1 MPSASDNSTTPKAAA
16 SKDVLRSAT
25 RVLSSW
31 PALWIGFVLVHG
43 WIILQAWVF
52 GNQILGDVNLYEWWV
67 RTGMSQ
73 GWWPVF
79 SYDWVYPIGALAPMV
94 VPALFTGSSD
104 DYYWVWMGLV
114 TAANAVAVLLLG
126 RARPHGPAAVWFW
139 LAFLVA
145 LGPIW
150 IGRLDGLLAPIILI
164 ALLVA
169 VRRPALAMTLATV
182 GAWIKIAPGAVA
194 LALAATASG
203 AKGFLRNVVL
213 PGAAV
218 CAVVVGVAVAGGGQ
232 DNVLDVF
239 GEQSDRQL
247 QVESVAA
254 TPFTV
259 ARLWDP
265 SIRVEYDDVIY
276 TYEVLGAGPDAV
288 AEAMDIA
295 LPVAAILL
303 AVLVWWAA
311 RRRPDLVGDV
321 LLLGAAAELL
331 ALIVFNKV
339 GSPQFIAWIGP
350 PLAAAIALG
359 SRSQGTRRTW
369 FLPALGTLLV
379 ARLTMEIYPI
389 RYGEFLG
396 GWPFATTVGA
406 VRNALLVALL
416 VGAVVRLVQV
426 ARSRSRRR
434 QTTSSAG

>member
-1 MPSASDNSTTPKAAA
+1 MPSASDISTTPKAAG
-16 SKDVLRSAT
+16 KDILRSAT
-25 RVLSSW
+25 RLFSSW
-31 PALWIGFVLVHG
+31 PALWIGFVLAHA

-52 GNQILGDVNLYEWWV
+52 ESQILGDVNLYEWWV
-67 RTGMSQ
+67 RNGMNA

-79 SYDWVYPIGALAPMV
+79 DYDWVYPIGALAPMAI
-94 VPALFTGSSD
+94 PALLADSTQG
-104 DYYWVWMGLV
+104 YYWVWMGLV
-114 TAANAVAVLLLG
+114 TAANATAVLVLG
-126 RARPHGPAAVWFW
+126 RARPRGRAAVWFW

-169 VRRPALAMTLATV
+169 AKRPALAMVLATV

-194 LALAATASG
+194 LALAATASN
-203 AKGFLRNVVL
+203 ARTFLRNVVL

-218 CAVVVGVAVAGGGQ
+218 CVVVAGVAFAGHGQ
-232 DNVLDVF
+232 DNVLEVF
-239 GEQSDRQL
+239 GEQGDRQL
-247 QVESVAA
+247 QVEAVGA

-265 SIRVEYDDVIY
+265 SIQVEYDDVIY
-276 TYEVLGAGPDAV
+276 TYEVQGAAADAV
-288 AEAMDIA
+288 AQALDVA
-295 LPVAAILL
+295 LPLAAALI
-303 AVLVWWAA
+303 AALVWWAA
-311 RRRPDLVGDV
+311 RRRPDRVTDV

-350 PLAAAIALG
+350 PMAAAIALG

-369 FLPALGTLLV
+369 FLPALGTIVV
-379 ARLTMEIYPI
+379 ARLTMELYPLQ
-389 RYGEFLG
+389 YAEFLG
-396 GWPFATTVGA
+396 GWPLATMIGA

-416 VGAVVRLVQV
+416 VGAVVRLIQV
-426 ARSRSRRR
+426 IRSR
-434 QTTSSAG
+434 QAIPA

>member
-1 MPSASDNSTTPKAAA
+1 MWPVPSASDISTTPKAVG
-16 SKDVLRSAT
+16 KDVLRSAT

-31 PALWIGFVLVHG
+31 PALWVGFVLVHG

-52 GNQILGDVNLYEWWV
+52 GGQILGDVNLYEWWV
-67 RTGMSQ
+67 RTGMSE

-79 SYDWVYPIGALAPMV
+79 DYDWVYPIGALGPMV
-94 VPALFTGSSD
+94 IPALLTESTNG
-104 DYYWVWMGLV
+104 YYWVWMGLV
-114 TAANAVAVLLLG
+114 TVANAGAVLLLG
-126 RARPHGPAAVWFW
+126 RARPHGRAAVWFW
-139 LAFLVA
+139 LAFLLS

-150 IGRLDGLLAPIILI
+150 IGRLDGLLAPIILV

-169 VRRPALAMTLATV
+169 AQRPAIAMALATV

-218 CAVVVGVAVAGGGQ
+218 CAVVVGIAFAGGGQ
-232 DNVLDVF
+232 HNVLDVF
-239 GEQSDRQL
+239 GEQGERQL

-265 SIRVEYDDVIY
+265 SIQVEYDDVIY
-276 TYEVLGAGPDAV
+276 TYEVLGAGADAT
-288 AEAMDIA
+288 AEALDIA
-295 LPVAAILL
+295 LPVAAVLL
-303 AVLVWWAA
+303 ALLVWWAA

-396 GWPFATTVGA
+396 GWPLATSIGA
-406 VRNALLVALL
+406 VRNVLLVALL

-426 ARSRSRRR
+426 ARTRRTPSR
-434 QTTSSAG
+434 AA

>member
-1 MPSASDNSTTPKAAA
+1 VAVPSASDISTTPKAAG
-16 SKDVLRSAT
+16 KDILRSVT

-31 PALWIGFVLVHG
+31 PALWMGFALAHA

-52 GNQILGDVNLYEWWV
+52 EAQIFGDVNLYEWWV
-67 RTGMSQ
+67 RNGMDV

-79 SYDWVYPIGALAPMV
+79 NYDWVYPIGALAPMM
-94 VPALFTGSSD
+94 VPALFADSTHG
-104 DYYWVWMGLV
+104 YYWVWMGLV
-114 TAANAVAVLLLG
+114 TAANATAVLLLG
-126 RARPHGPAAVWFW
+126 RARPHGRVAVWFW
-139 LAFLVA
+139 LAFLVS

-150 IGRLDGLLAPIILI
+150 IGRLDGLLGPIILV

-169 VRRPALAMTLATV
+169 SRRPALAMTLATV

-203 AKGFLRNVVL
+203 AKTFLRAVVL

-218 CAVVVGVAVAGGGQ
+218 CAVVVGVAFAGGGQ
-232 DNVLDVF
+232 DNVLEVF
-239 GEQSDRQL
+239 GEQGDRQL
-247 QVESVAA
+247 QVEAVAA

-259 ARLWDP
+259 ARIWDS
-265 SIRVEYDDVIY
+265 SIQVEYDDVIY
-276 TYEVLGAGPDAV
+276 TYEVLGEGADAV
-288 AEAMDIA
+288 AQALDVA
-295 LPVAAILL
+295 LPAAAVLL
-303 AVLVWWAA
+303 AALTWWAA
-311 RRRPDLVGDV
+311 RRRPDRVGDV

-339 GSPQFIAWIGP
+339 GSPQFIAWVGP
-350 PLAAAIALG
+350 PMAAAIALG

-379 ARLTMEIYPI
+379 ARLTMEIYPL

-396 GWPFATTVGA
+396 GWPLATTVGA
-406 VRNALLVALL
+406 VRNVLLVALL

-426 ARSRSRRR
+426 VRSR
-434 QTTSSAG
+434 QPVSSAD

>member
-1 MPSASDNSTTPKAAA
+1 MPSASDISTTPKAAG
-16 SKDVLRSAT
+16 KDILRSVT

-31 PALWIGFVLVHG
+31 PALWVGFVLVHG

-52 GNQILGDVNLYEWWV
+52 GGQILGDVNLYEWWV
-67 RTGMSQ
+67 RTGMSD
-73 GWWPVF
+73 GWWPVLD
-79 SYDWVYPIGALAPMV
+79 YDWVYPIGALAPMV
-94 VPALFTGSSD
+94 VPALFSGSTD
-104 DYYWVWMGLV
+104 GYYWVWMGLV
-114 TAANAVAVLLLG
+114 TVANAVAVLLLG
-126 RARPHGPAAVWFW
+126 RARPHGRAAVWFW
-139 LAFLVA
+139 LAFLLS

-150 IGRLDGLLAPIILI
+150 IGRLDGLLAPIILV

-169 VRRPALAMTLATV
+169 AQRPALAMALATV

-194 LALAATASG
+194 LALAATASS

-218 CAVVVGVAVAGGGQ
+218 CAVVVTIAFAGGGQ
-232 DNVLDVF
+232 GNVLDVF
-239 GEQSDRQL
+239 GEQGERQL

-265 SIRVEYDDVIY
+265 SIQVEYDDVIY
-276 TYEVLGAGPDAV
+276 TYEVLGDGADAT
-288 AEAMDIA
+288 AEALDIA
-295 LPVAAILL
+295 LPVAAVLL
-303 AVLVWWAA
+303 ALLVWWAA
-311 RRRPDLVGDV
+311 RRRPDRVGDI

-396 GWPFATTVGA
+396 GWPLATTIGA

-426 ARSRSRRR
+426 ARTRKTVSR
-434 QTTSSAG
+434 AG

>member
-1 MPSASDNSTTPKAAA
+1 MPSASDISTTPKAAG
-16 SKDVLRSAT
+16 KDILRSAA
-25 RVLSSW
+25 RVFSSW
-31 PALWIGFVLVHG
+31 PALWIGFMLAHA

-52 GNQILGDVNLYEWWV
+52 EAQILGDVNLYQWWV
-67 RTGMSQ
+67 RNGMDA

-79 SYDWVYPIGALAPMV
+79 DYSWVYPIGALAPMAI
-94 VPALFTGSSD
+94 PALLAESTNG
-104 DYYWVWMGLV
+104 YYWVWMGLV
-114 TAANAVAVLLLG
+114 TAANATAVLLLG
-126 RARPHGPAAVWFW
+126 RARPRGRAAVWFW

-169 VRRPALAMTLATV
+169 ARRPALAMTLATV

-203 AKGFLRNVVL
+203 AKTFVRNVVL

-218 CAVVVGVAVAGGGQ
+218 CAVVVGVAFAGNGE

-239 GEQSDRQL
+239 GEQGDRQL
-247 QVESVAA
+247 QVEAVGA

-259 ARLWDP
+259 ARLWDS
-265 SIRVEYDDVIY
+265 SIQVEYDDVIY
-276 TYEVLGAGPDAV
+276 TYEVQGAAADATAQALDV
-288 AEAMDIA
+288 A
-295 LPVAAILL
+295 LPIAAVLL
-303 AVLVWWAA
+303 AALVWWAA
-311 RRRPDLVGDV
+311 RRRPDRVGDV

-350 PLAAAIALG
+350 PMAAAIALG

-369 FLPALGTLLV
+369 FLPALGTIVV
-379 ARLTMEIYPI
+379 ARLTMEIYPLQ
-389 RYGEFLG
+389 YGEFLG
-396 GWPFATTVGA
+396 GWPLPTMIGA
-406 VRNALLVALL
+406 LRNALLVALL
-416 VGAVVRLVQV
+416 AGAVVRLVQL
-426 ARSRSRRR
+426 ARSRQVTSRRE
-434 QTTSSAG
+434 

>member
-1 MPSASDNSTTPKAAA
+1 MPSASDISTTPKAVG
-16 SKDVLRSAT
+16 KDILRSVT

-31 PALWIGFVLVHG
+31 PALWLGFVLAHA

-52 GNQILGDVNLYEWWV
+52 EPQILGDVNLYEWWV
-67 RTGMSQ
+67 RNGMDA

-79 SYDWVYPIGALAPMV
+79 DYDWVYPIGALAPMAI
-94 VPALFTGSSD
+94 PALFADSTPG
-104 DYYWVWMGLV
+104 YYWVWMGLV

-126 RARPHGPAAVWFW
+126 RARPHGRAAVWFW
-139 LAFLVA
+139 LAFLVS

-150 IGRLDGLLAPIILI
+150 IGRLDGLLAPIILV
-164 ALLVA
+164 ALIVA
-169 VRRPALAMTLATV
+169 SRRPALAMTLATV

-203 AKGFLRNVVL
+203 AKTFLRNVVL

-218 CAVVVGVAVAGGGQ
+218 CAVVVGVAFAGGGQ

-239 GEQSDRQL
+239 GEQGDRQL
-247 QVESVAA
+247 QVEAVAA

-259 ARLWDP
+259 ARLWDS

-276 TYEVLGAGPDAV
+276 TYEVLGEGADAV
-288 AEAMDIA
+288 AQSLDIA
-295 LPVAAILL
+295 LPIAAGLL
-303 AVLVWWAA
+303 AALTWWAA
-311 RRRPDLVGDV
+311 RRRPDRVGDV

-350 PLAAAIALG
+350 PMAAAIALG

-369 FLPALGTLLV
+369 FLPAFGTLLV
-379 ARLTMEIYPI
+379 ARLTMELYPL

-396 GWPFATTVGA
+396 GWPLATTVGA
-406 VRNALLVALL
+406 VRNLLLVALL

-426 ARSRSRRR
+426 VRSRRSI
-434 QTTSSAG
+434 SSAD

>member
-1 MPSASDNSTTPKAAA
+1 VPSASDISTTPKAVG
-16 SKDVLRSAT
+16 KDVLRSAT

-31 PALWIGFVLVHG
+31 PALWVGFVLVHG

-52 GNQILGDVNLYEWWV
+52 GGQILGDVNLYEWWV
-67 RTGMSQ
+67 RTGMSD

-79 SYDWVYPIGALAPMV
+79 DYGWVYPIGALGPMA
-94 VPALFTGSSD
+94 VPALLTDSTNG
-104 DYYWVWMGLV
+104 YYWVWMILV
-114 TAANAVAVLLLG
+114 TAANAVAVALLG
-126 RARPHGPAAVWFW
+126 RARPHGRAAVWFW
-139 LAFLVA
+139 LAFLLS

-150 IGRLDGLLAPIILI
+150 IGRLDGLLAPIILVS
-164 ALLVA
+164 LLVA
-169 VRRPALAMTLATV
+169 MRRPALAMALATV

-194 LALAATASG
+194 LALAATASD
-203 AKGFLRNVVL
+203 AKGLLRNVVL
-213 PGAAV
+213 PGIAV
-218 CAVVVGVAVAGGGQ
+218 CAVVVGIAVAGGAQ
-232 DNVLDVF
+232 NNVLDVF
-239 GEQSDRQL
+239 GEQGDRQL
-247 QVESVAA
+247 QVEAVAA

-265 SIRVEYDDVIY
+265 SIQVEYDDVIY
-276 TYEVLGAGPDAV
+276 TYEVLGSAADATAQALDV
-288 AEAMDIA
+288 A
-295 LPVAAILL
+295 LPVAAVLL
-303 AVLVWWAA
+303 ALLVWWAA

-369 FLPALGTLLV
+369 FVPALGTLLV

-396 GWPFATTVGA
+396 GWPLATSIGA

-426 ARSRSRRR
+426 IRTRR
-434 QTTSSAG
+434 TSSRTA

>member
-1 MPSASDNSTTPKAAA
+1 MPSASDISTTPKAVG
-16 SKDVLRSAT
+16 KDVLRSAT
-25 RVLSSW
+25 HVLSSW
-31 PALWIGFVLVHG
+31 PALWVGFALAHA

-52 GNQILGDVNLYEWWV
+52 GGQILGDVNLYEWWV
-67 RTGMSQ
+67 RNGMDA

-79 SYDWVYPIGALAPMV
+79 NYDWVYPIGALAPMA
-94 VPALFTGSSD
+94 VPALLADSTNG
-104 DYYWVWMGLV
+104 YYWVWMGLV
-114 TAANAVAVLLLG
+114 TAVNAVAVLLLG
-126 RARPHGPAAVWFW
+126 RARPHGRAAVWFW

-203 AKGFLRNVVL
+203 AKGFFRNVVL

-218 CAVVVGVAVAGGGQ
+218 CAVVVGVAFAGGGQ

-239 GEQSDRQL
+239 GEQGDRQL

-259 ARLWDP
+259 ARLWDS
-265 SIRVEYDDVIY
+265 SIQVEYDDVIY

-288 AEAMDIA
+288 AEALDIA
-295 LPVAAILL
+295 LPVAAVLIALL
-303 AVLVWWAA
+303 AWWAA

-321 LLLGAAAELL
+321 LLLCAAAELL

-396 GWPFATTVGA
+396 GWPFATSVGA
-406 VRNALLVALL
+406 LRNALLVALL

-426 ARSRSRRR
+426 ARSRQAISR
-434 QTTSSAG
+434 AG

>member
-1 MPSASDNSTTPKAAA
+1 MPSASDISTTPKAVG
-16 SKDVLRSAT
+16 KDILRSVT

-31 PALWIGFVLVHG
+31 PALWVGFVLVHA
-43 WIILQAWVF
+43 WIILQAWIF
-52 GNQILGDVNLYEWWV
+52 GGQILGDVNLYEWWV

-79 SYDWVYPIGALAPMV
+79 GYDWVYPIGALAPMA
-94 VPALFTGSSD
+94 VPALLTDSTDGYS
-104 DYYWVWMGLV
+104 WVWMGLV

-126 RARPHGPAAVWFW
+126 RARPHGRAAVWFW
-139 LAFLVA
+139 LAFLVS

-150 IGRLDGLLAPIILI
+150 IGRLDGLLAPIILV

-169 VRRPALAMTLATV
+169 ARRPALAMALATV

-194 LALAATASG
+194 LALAATASS

-218 CAVVVGVAVAGGGQ
+218 CAVVVGVAFAGGGQ

-239 GEQSDRQL
+239 GEQGDRQL
-247 QVESVAA
+247 QVEAVAA

-426 ARSRSRRR
+426 ARSRSRKRR
-434 QTTSSAG
+434 TISRAG

>member
-1 MPSASDNSTTPKAAA
+1 MPSASDISTTPKAVG
-16 SKDVLRSAT
+16 KDILRSVT

-31 PALWIGFVLVHG
+31 PALWIGFVLAHA

-52 GNQILGDVNLYEWWV
+52 GGQILGDVNLYEWWV
-67 RTGMSQ
+67 RTGMND

-79 SYDWVYPIGALAPMV
+79 DYDWVYPIGALAPMA
-94 VPALFTGSSD
+94 VPALLADSTNG
-104 DYYWVWMGLV
+104 YYWVWMGLV
-114 TAANAVAVLLLG
+114 TVANAVAVLLLG
-126 RARPHGPAAVWFW
+126 RARPHGRAAVWFW
-139 LAFLVA
+139 LAFLVS

-150 IGRLDGLLAPIILI
+150 IGRLDGLLAPIILV

-169 VRRPALAMTLATV
+169 SRRPALAMTLATV

-203 AKGFLRNVVL
+203 ARTFLRNVVL

-218 CAVVVGVAVAGGGQ
+218 CAVVVGVAFAGGGQ

-239 GEQSDRQL
+239 GEQGERQL
-247 QVESVAA
+247 QVEAVAA

-259 ARLWDP
+259 ARLWDS
-265 SIRVEYDDVIY
+265 SIQVEYDDVIY
-276 TYEVLGAGPDAV
+276 TYEVLGEGADAV
-288 AEAMDIA
+288 AQALDVA
-295 LPVAAILL
+295 LPVAAVLL
-303 AVLVWWAA
+303 AALTWWAA
-311 RRRPDLVGDV
+311 RRRPDRVGDI

-350 PLAAAIALG
+350 PMAAAIALG

-379 ARLTMEIYPI
+379 ARLTMELYPL

-396 GWPFATTVGA
+396 GWPLATTVGA
-406 VRNALLVALL
+406 VRNVLLVALL

-426 ARSRSRRR
+426 LRSRR
-434 QTTSSAG
+434 SVAGAD

>member
-1 MPSASDNSTTPKAAA
+1 MPSASDISTTPKAVG
-16 SKDVLRSAT
+16 KDILRSVT

-31 PALWIGFVLVHG
+31 PALWIGFVLAHA

-52 GNQILGDVNLYEWWV
+52 EQQILGDVNLYEWWV
-67 RTGMSQ
+67 RNGMAA

-79 SYDWVYPIGALAPMV
+79 DYDWVYPIGALAPMAI
-94 VPALFTGSSD
+94 PALLADSTPG
-104 DYYWVWMGLV
+104 YYWVWMGLV

-126 RARPHGPAAVWFW
+126 RARPHGRAAVWFW
-139 LAFLVA
+139 LAFLVS

-150 IGRLDGLLAPIILI
+150 IGRLDGLLAPIILV

-169 VRRPALAMTLATV
+169 SRRPALAMTLATV

-203 AKGFLRNVVL
+203 AKTFLRNVVL

-218 CAVVVGVAVAGGGQ
+218 CAVVVGVAFAGGGQ

-239 GEQSDRQL
+239 GEQGDRQL
-247 QVESVAA
+247 QVEAVAA

-259 ARLWDP
+259 ARLWDS
-265 SIRVEYDDVIY
+265 SIQVEYDDVIY
-276 TYEVLGAGPDAV
+276 TYEVLGEGADAV
-288 AEAMDIA
+288 AQALDVA
-295 LPVAAILL
+295 LPVAAVLL
-303 AVLVWWAA
+303 AVLTWWAA
-311 RRRPDLVGDV
+311 RRRPDRVGDI

-350 PLAAAIALG
+350 PMAAAIALG

-369 FLPALGTLLV
+369 FLPALGTLLA
-379 ARLTMEIYPI
+379 ARLTMELYPL
-389 RYGEFLG
+389 RYGEFLA
-396 GWPFATTVGA
+396 GWPLATTVGA
-406 VRNALLVALL
+406 VRNVLLVALL

-426 ARSRSRRR
+426 LRSRRPV
-434 QTTSSAG
+434 SSAD

>member
-1 MPSASDNSTTPKAAA
+1 MPSASDISTTPKAAG
-16 SKDVLRSAT
+16 KDLLRSAT

-31 PALWIGFVLVHG
+31 PALWIGFALAHA

-52 GNQILGDVNLYEWWV
+52 GGQILGDVNLYEWWV
-67 RTGMSQ
+67 RNGMDV

-79 SYDWVYPIGALAPMV
+79 DYGWVYPIGALAPMA
-94 VPALFTGSSD
+94 VPALLADSTDG
-104 DYYWVWMGLV
+104 YYWVWMGLV
-114 TAANAVAVLLLG
+114 TAANATAVLLLG
-126 RARPHGPAAVWFW
+126 RARPRGRAAVWFW

-169 VRRPALAMTLATV
+169 VRRPALAMALATV

-194 LALAATASG
+194 LALAATTSG
-203 AKGFLRNVVL
+203 AKTFLRNVVL

-218 CAVVVGVAVAGGGQ
+218 CAVVVGVAFAGGGQ
-232 DNVLDVF
+232 HNVLDVF

-247 QVESVAA
+247 QVEAVAA

-265 SIRVEYDDVIY
+265 SIVVEYDDVIY
-276 TYEVLGAGPDAV
+276 TYEVQGASADRV
-288 AEAMDIA
+288 AQALDVA
-295 LPVAAILL
+295 LPVAAVLI
-303 AVLVWWAA
+303 AALVWWAA
-311 RRRPDLVGDV
+311 RRRPDRVGDV

-350 PLAAAIALG
+350 PIAAAIALG

-369 FLPALGTLLV
+369 FLPALGTILV
-379 ARLTMEIYPI
+379 ARLTMELYPL

-396 GWPFATTVGA
+396 GWPLATTVGA
-406 VRNALLVALL
+406 VRNVLLVALL
-416 VGAVVRLVQV
+416 VGAVVRLVQAAQ
-426 ARSRSRRR
+426 ARRTVSR
-434 QTTSSAG
+434 AD

>member
-1 MPSASDNSTTPKAAA
+1 MWPVPSPSDISTSPRTGGR
-16 SKDVLRSAT
+16 DLLRSASRIVT
-25 RVLSSW
+25 SW
-31 PALWIGFVLVHG
+31 PALWAGFVLVHG

-52 GNQILGDVNLYEWWV
+52 GGQILGDVNLYEWWV
-67 RTGMSQ
+67 RTGMSD

-79 SYDWVYPIGALAPMV
+79 SYDWVYPLGALGPMA
-94 VPALFTGSSD
+94 VPALLTSSTD
-104 DYYWVWMGLV
+104 GYYWVWMGLV
-114 TAANAVAVLLLG
+114 TAANAVAVAVLG

-139 LAFLVA
+139 LAFLAA

-150 IGRLDGLLAPIILI
+150 IGRLDGLLAPIILV

-194 LALAATASG
+194 LALAATTSNL
-203 AKGFLRNVVL
+203 KDLLRNVVL

-218 CAVVVGVAVAGGGQ
+218 TAVVVGVAVAGGGQ

-239 GEQSDRQL
+239 GEQGDRQL

-259 ARLWDP
+259 ARLWDS
-265 SIRVEYDDVIY
+265 SIQVEYDDVIY

-288 AEAMDIA
+288 AQALDVA

-303 AVLVWWAA
+303 AALVWWTA
-311 RRRPDLVGDV
+311 RRRQDRVGDI

-369 FLPALGTLLV
+369 FLPALGTLIV

-396 GWPFATTVGA
+396 GWPLATTVGA
-406 VRNALLVALL
+406 LRNALLVALL
-416 VGAVVRLVQV
+416 IGAVVRLVQL
-426 ARSRSRRR
+426 ARTRRTVPR
-434 QTTSSAG
+434 QH

>member
-1 MPSASDNSTTPKAAA
+1 MPSASDISPTPKAVG
-16 SKDVLRSAT
+16 KDILRPTT

-31 PALWIGFVLVHG
+31 PALWTGFALAHG

-52 GNQILGDVNLYEWWV
+52 GGQILGDVNLYEWWV
-67 RTGMSQ
+67 RTGMSG

-79 SYDWVYPIGALAPMV
+79 SYDWVYPIGALGPMAI
-94 VPALFTGSSD
+94 PALLTESTHG
-104 DYYWVWMGLV
+104 YYWVWMGLV
-114 TAANAVAVLLLG
+114 TVANACAVLVLG
-126 RARPHGPAAVWFW
+126 RARPHGRAAVWFW

-150 IGRLDGLLAPIILI
+150 IGRLDGLLAPIILV

-169 VRRPALAMTLATV
+169 ARHPVLAMTLATA

-194 LALAATASG
+194 LALAATATTARG
-203 AKGFLRNVVL
+203 LVRNVLL

-218 CAVVVGVAVAGGGQ
+218 SAVVVGIAFAGGAQ

-239 GEQSDRQL
+239 GEQGERQL
-247 QVESVAA
+247 QVEAVAA

-265 SIRVEYDDVIY
+265 SIQVEYDDVIY
-276 TYEVLGAGPDAV
+276 TYEVLGPRADAV
-288 AEAMDIA
+288 AGALDVA
-295 LPVAAILL
+295 LPVAALLL
-303 AVLVWWAA
+303 AALVWWAA
-311 RRRPDLVGDV
+311 RRRPDRIGDI

-369 FLPALGTLLV
+369 FLPALGTLIV

-396 GWPFATTVGA
+396 GWPLATTVGA
-406 VRNALLVALL
+406 LRNALLVALL

-426 ARSRSRRR
+426 VRTRR
-434 QTTSSAG
+434 TISGAV

>member
-1 MPSASDNSTTPKAAA
+1 MPSASDISTTPKAVG
-16 SKDVLRSAT
+16 KDILRSVT

-31 PALWIGFVLVHG
+31 PALWIGFALAHA
-43 WIILQAWVF
+43 WIMLQAWVF
-52 GNQILGDVNLYEWWV
+52 EQQIFGDVNLYEWWV
-67 RTGMSQ
+67 RNGMDV

-79 SYDWVYPIGALAPMV
+79 NYDWVYPIGALAPMA
-94 VPALFTGSSD
+94 VPALLADSTHG
-104 DYYWVWMGLV
+104 YYWVWMGLV

-126 RARPHGPAAVWFW
+126 RARPHGRAAVWFW
-139 LAFLVA
+139 LAFLVL

-150 IGRLDGLLAPIILI
+150 IGRLDGVLAPIILI

-169 VRRPALAMTLATV
+169 ARRPALAMTLATV

-203 AKGFLRNVVL
+203 TRTFLCNVVL

-218 CAVVVGVAVAGGGQ
+218 CAVVVGTAFAGGGQ
-232 DNVLDVF
+232 DNVLEVF
-239 GEQSDRQL
+239 GEQGDRQL
-247 QVESVAA
+247 QVEAVAA

-259 ARLWDP
+259 ARLWDS
-265 SIRVEYDDVIY
+265 SIRVEYDTVIY
-276 TYEVLGAGPDAV
+276 TYEVLGAGADAV
-288 AEAMDIA
+288 AQALDVA
-295 LPVAAILL
+295 LPAAAVLL
-303 AVLVWWAA
+303 AALTWWAA
-311 RRRPDLVGDV
+311 RRRPDRVGDV

-350 PLAAAIALG
+350 PMAAAIALG

-369 FLPALGTLLV
+369 FLPALGTLV
-379 ARLTMEIYPI
+379 AARLTMEIYPL

-396 GWPFATTVGA
+396 GWPLATTVGA
-406 VRNALLVALL
+406 VRNILLVALL

-426 ARSRSRRR
+426 VRSRHRAPRPD
-434 QTTSSAG
+434 

>member
-1 MPSASDNSTTPKAAA
+1 MPSASDISTTPKAAG
-16 SKDVLRSAT
+16 KDILRSAT

-31 PALWIGFVLVHG
+31 PALWIGFALAHA

-52 GNQILGDVNLYEWWV
+52 GGQILGDVNLYEWWV
-67 RTGMSQ
+67 RNGMDV

-79 SYDWVYPIGALAPMV
+79 DYGWVYPIGALAPMA
-94 VPALFTGSSD
+94 VPALLADSTDG
-104 DYYWVWMGLV
+104 YYWVWMGLV
-114 TAANAVAVLLLG
+114 TAANATAVLLLG
-126 RARPHGPAAVWFW
+126 RARPRGRAAVWFW

-203 AKGFLRNVVL
+203 AKTFLRNVVL

-218 CAVVVGVAVAGGGQ
+218 CAVVVGVAFAGGGQ
-232 DNVLDVF
+232 HNVLDVF

-247 QVESVAA
+247 QVEAVAA

-265 SIRVEYDDVIY
+265 SIVVEYDDVIY
-276 TYEVLGAGPDAV
+276 TYEVQGASADRV
-288 AEAMDIA
+288 AQALDVA
-295 LPVAAILL
+295 LPVAAVLI
-303 AVLVWWAA
+303 AALVWWAA
-311 RRRPDLVGDV
+311 RRRPDRVGDV

-350 PLAAAIALG
+350 PMAAAIALG

-369 FLPALGTLLV
+369 FLPALGTILV
-379 ARLTMEIYPI
+379 ARLTMELYPL

-396 GWPFATTVGA
+396 GWPLATTVGA
-406 VRNALLVALL
+406 VRNVLLVALL
-416 VGAVVRLVQV
+416 VGAVVRLVQA
-426 ARSRSRRR
+426 ARARRTVSR
-434 QTTSSAG
+434 AD